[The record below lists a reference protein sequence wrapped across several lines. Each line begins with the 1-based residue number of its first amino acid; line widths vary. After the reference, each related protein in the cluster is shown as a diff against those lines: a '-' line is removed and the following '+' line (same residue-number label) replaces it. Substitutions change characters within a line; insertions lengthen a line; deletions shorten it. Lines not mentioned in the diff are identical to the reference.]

1 MTRRSKAEELT
12 ATRTARSKHATSF
25 KLTDTALDILAD
37 LALKRGIAKS
47 AVIEN
52 LLRDEQARETN
63 QHTTQGRR

>member
-1 MTRRSKAEELT
+1 MKNNKPKI
-12 ATRTARSKHATSF
+12 KHATSF

-52 LLRDEQARETN
+52 LLRDEKYRETN
-63 QHTTQGRR
+63 QHPKYGRR